1 MNTAE
6 KVHELTEWH
15 HAHRRR
21 ATPSRWDV
29 VAEAWPRDT
38 GPGRAVGLGK
48 KQGSGTQ
55 KQDEPRASAAAEH
68 DGDGELA
75 GPRGET
81 VKPEEEEG
89 PRKKGTWRD
98 ALNMPWAP

>member
-1 MNTAE
+1 MNAAE
-6 KVHELTEWH
+6 KVHELTERH
-15 HAHRRR
+15 HAHRCR

-48 KQGSGTQ
+48 KQGSGSQ
-55 KQDEPRASAAAEH
+55 KQDEASAAAEH
-68 DGDGELA
+68 DGDRELA

-89 PRKKGTWRD
+89 RRKKGPRRD
-98 ALNMPWAP
+98 VLNMPWAP